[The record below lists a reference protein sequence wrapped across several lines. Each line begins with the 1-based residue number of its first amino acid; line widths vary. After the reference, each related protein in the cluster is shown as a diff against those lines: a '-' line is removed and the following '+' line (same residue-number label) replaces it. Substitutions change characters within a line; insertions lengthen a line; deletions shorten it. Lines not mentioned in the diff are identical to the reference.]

1 MLILSQDKN
10 VVVNVDNLACVR
22 VAGTY
27 IHAYLVDGTDVSL
40 AAYDTE
46 EKARKVFEQTFVKNS
61 VIASMP

>member
-27 IHAYLVDGTDVSL
+27 IHAYLVDGSDVAL
-40 AAYDTE
+40 ASYSTE
-46 EKARKVFEQTFVKNS
+46 EETKKVFEQTFVKNS